1 MTKAKPLS
9 TANTPNDLTPFA
21 DTGFHKVS
29 SDPRAGGTQ
38 AQTGGVDPA
47 IADKL
52 TELDRTDPIDPEQV
66 FDDIMNDSSVPDHP
80 HGMEAALASVDP
92 GPTGLDFEAAM
103 ALEQGGMTGIHMISS
118 SGEEKTYHW
127 SRDGVLNPEDT
138 LEPTTN
144 PYILESH
151 IVLTDLNRAAVEA
164 RRTIAALDR
173 EIADLDRTAD
183 EQIALINA
191 RRDANKAQRE
201 KRKEDLMKIVA
212 ADAMVNGQP
221 QEQGE

>member
-9 TANTPNDLTPFA
+9 TANTPNDL
-21 DTGFHKVS
+21 
-29 SDPRAGGTQ
+29 
-38 AQTGGVDPA
+38 DPA
-47 IADKL
+47 VVDKL
-52 TELDRTDPIDPEQV
+52 AELDRTDPIDPEQV
-66 FDDIMNDSSVPDHP
+66 FDDIMNGSSVPDHP

-118 SGEEKTYHW
+118 SGEEQTFRW
-127 SRDGVLNPEDT
+127 SRDGVLNPADT
-138 LEPTTN
+138 LEPTAN
-144 PYILESH
+144 PYILESNT
-151 IVLTDLNRAAVEA
+151 VLNDLRSAANQA

-173 EIADLDRTAD
+173 EIDDLDRTAD
-183 EQIALINA
+183 EQIALIAA

-221 QEQGE
+221 TEGTE